1 MAENNPSNVF
11 SAFEILLEE
20 IEAEIDFFTGV
31 GSQALQGRDYNK
43 AKELIDHAQAITNF
57 RNQVSGLRKEWTKI
71 NAAAE
76 EKEDEET
83 RIQRN
88 NLGKLRKGLRTPES
102 SYVLP
107 ILQALDQMGGSGKVS
122 EVLDKVGEIMRPI
135 LKNIDYDPLAS
146 NPDNPRWRNTAQW
159 ARNSMVNE
167 EGFLKKDSPRGIW
180 EISEKGRAFL
190 KEQ

>member
-180 EISEKGRAFL
+180 EISEKGKAFL

>member
-1 MAENNPSNVF
+1 M
-11 SAFEILLEE
+11 LEE
-20 IEAEIDFFTGV
+20 IEAEIDYFTGV
-31 GSQALQGRDYNK
+31 GSQAMQGRDYNK
-43 AKELIDHAQAITNF
+43 AKELINHAQEITNF
-57 RNQVSGLRKEWTKI
+57 RNQVAGLRKEWTKI

-88 NLGKLRKGLRTPES
+88 NMGKLRKRLRTPES

-107 ILQALDQMGGSGKVS
+107 ILQALDQMGGSSKVS
-122 EVLDKVGEIMRPI
+122 EVLNKVGEIMRPI
-135 LKNIDYDPLAS
+135 LKNIDYDPLTS
-146 NPDNPRWRNTAQW
+146 NIDNPRWRNTAQW
-159 ARNSMVNE
+159 ARSSMVNE
-167 EGFLKKDSPRGIW
+167 EGYFEKDSPRGIW

>member
-1 MAENNPSNVF
+1 MAENNPSNVL

-20 IEAEIDFFTGV
+20 IEAEIDYFTGV

-180 EISEKGRAFL
+180 EISEKGKAFL

>member
-20 IEAEIDFFTGV
+20 IETEIDFFTGV
-31 GSQALQGRDYNK
+31 GSQVLQGRDYNK
-43 AKELIDHAQAITNF
+43 AKELIDHAQEITNF
-57 RNQVSGLRKEWTKI
+57 RNQVAGLRKEWTKI
-71 NAAAE
+71 NTAAE

-88 NLGKLRKGLRTPES
+88 NMGKLRKGLRTPES

-122 EVLDKVGEIMRPI
+122 DVIDKVGEIMRPI

-167 EGFLKKDSPRGIW
+167 EGYLKKDSPRGIW

>member
-20 IEAEIDFFTGV
+20 IEAEIDYFTGV

-43 AKELIDHAQAITNF
+43 AKELIDHAQEITNF
-57 RNQVSGLRKEWTKI
+57 RNQVARLRKEWTKI

-88 NLGKLRKGLRTPES
+88 NMGKLRKGLRTPES

-135 LKNIDYDPLAS
+135 LKNIDYDPLTS

-167 EGFLKKDSPRGIW
+167 EGYLKKDSPRGIW

>member
-167 EGFLKKDSPRGIW
+167 EGYLKKDSPRGIW

>member
-1 MAENNPSNVF
+1 
-11 SAFEILLEE
+11 
-20 IEAEIDFFTGV
+20 
-31 GSQALQGRDYNK
+31 
-43 AKELIDHAQAITNF
+43 
-57 RNQVSGLRKEWTKI
+57 VSGLRKEWTKI

-83 RIQRN
+83 RIQCN
-88 NLGKLRKGLRTPES
+88 NMGKLRKGLRTPES

-122 EVLDKVGEIMRPI
+122 DVIDKVGEIMRPI

-167 EGFLKKDSPRGIW
+167 EGYLKKDSPRGIW